1 MSDTDAIR
9 QQLESWRTELLSRAN
24 RIDAHLHRD
33 EPVPADFAEQATE
46 LENLDVLFA
55 LDREGKQKLAQI
67 NSALERIENGE
78 YGDCLRCGESIEPG
92 RLQALPTAETC
103 AQCAGLT
110 ANKP

>member
-1 MSDTDAIR
+1 MSDTEAVR
-9 QQLESWRTELLSRAN
+9 KQLEGWRTELLSRAR

-67 NSALERIENGE
+67 NAALDRIENGD
-78 YGDCLRCGESIEPG
+78 YGMCTRCGDAIGEA
-92 RLQALPTAETC
+92 RLEALPTTETC
-103 AQCAGLT
+103 MPCAS
-110 ANKP
+110 ADA